1 MQDRR
6 LAGSGL
12 PVSVFIR
19 VSANLHTSV
28 RPAQNSAQ
36 DHTKCLLMARSKP
49 FLVLGLTWSLKFLQR
64 WYVGR
69 DKNKRSRF
77 PAVTPLSA
85 QFFFEH
91 PPIVAISIDQTHT
104 FSFVSQRNFARFRK
118 KILPSQILDSQPS
131 IFLAITRKVQRN
143 RYGFSKIAILLVL
156 KFRFKIFKSS
166 RRGLVKWRNFRFDRK
181 ESNLMI

>member
-118 KILPSQILDSQPS
+118 KILPSRILDSQPS
-131 IFLAITRKVQRN
+131 IFLAIS
-143 RYGFSKIAILLVL
+143 YSKGTEKSVRFF
-156 KFRFKIFKSS
+156 KNCNSSCFKIFKSS
-166 RRGLVKWRNFRFDRK
+166 RRGLVKWRNFRFDRE

>member
-1 MQDRR
+1 MAFYVELSGWRAKLKQDRR

-118 KILPSQILDSQPS
+118 KNSS
-131 IFLAITRKVQRN
+131 
-143 RYGFSKIAILLVL
+143 FS
-156 KFRFKIFKSS
+156 
-166 RRGLVKWRNFRFDRK
+166 NFRFSTEHFPRDQLLERYREIGTVFQK
-181 ESNLMI
+181 LQFFLF